1 MASQFYPKYLE
12 YIQGLGCGS
21 GSVRTGTL
29 KAALLNTDV
38 VAYNAA
44 HDFYNDISAGVVGTP
59 VEITS
64 PTFASGVLDGANVT
78 WSSVPGTTTLEAVVV
93 YLDTGNVATSHLIC
107 FIDSGTGLPITSDG
121 NNIACTFSGS
131 GICAL

>member
-1 MASQFYPKYLE
+1 MASVFYPKYLE

-64 PTFASGVLDGANVT
+64 PTFTSGVLDGTNVT

-121 NNIACTFSGS
+121 NNIACTWGGS
-131 GICAL
+131 GIAIL